1 VSRILIELI
10 ATGGIAAIFVTM
22 ALESAGIPISSEV
35 VVPLGGALASG
46 AISGKHL
53 DFAWV
58 VAAASGGNLVGSLVA
73 YLLTRRYGEAIILG
87 PGRRI
92 GLSAGHLR
100 LAHRV
105 FDRWGL
111 AAVFAGRLLPIIRT
125 YISFPAGLSDIR
137 LVPFGVATILGAI
150 PWNFALAYAG
160 LKLGDNY
167 EHVGKVLGPF
177 TIPVAIVLVALLG
190 VAYYYGRRIG
200 ESDSSGRS
208 DPDAVT

>member
-1 VSRILIELI
+1 
-10 ATGGIAAIFVTM
+10 
-22 ALESAGIPISSEV
+22 
-35 VVPLGGALASG
+35 
-46 AISGKHL
+46 
-53 DFAWV
+53 
-58 VAAASGGNLVGSLVA
+58 
-73 YLLTRRYGEAIILG
+73 
-87 PGRRI
+87 
-92 GLSAGHLR
+92 
-100 LAHRV
+100 
-105 FDRWGL
+105 
-111 AAVFAGRLLPIIRT
+111 
-125 YISFPAGLSDIR
+125 